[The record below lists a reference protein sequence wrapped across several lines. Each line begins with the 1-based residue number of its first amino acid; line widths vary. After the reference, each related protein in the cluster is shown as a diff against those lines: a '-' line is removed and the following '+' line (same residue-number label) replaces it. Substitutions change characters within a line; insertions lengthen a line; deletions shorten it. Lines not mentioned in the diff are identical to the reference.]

1 MVWGGQPKCE
11 KFRTFFFNPPYRVA
25 ALHREGEPGDGG
37 APVQV
42 VVGVAPAVAG
52 QDAQHQ
58 VDAAAE
64 ASQDDMCGAD
74 GEPQLVTEE
83 DNNDK
88 LDDLDEKIEHVDEN
102 DTFLSLSVV

>member
-1 MVWGGQPKCE
+1 M
-11 KFRTFFFNPPYRVA
+11 
-25 ALHREGEPGDGG
+25 HREGEPGDGG

-64 ASQDDMCGAD
+64 AGHDDMWGAD
-74 GEPQLVTEE
+74 GEAQLVTEE

-88 LDDLDEKIEHVDEN
+88 LDDLDEKIEHVDED
-102 DTFLSLSVV
+102 DTFLSLSVG

>member
-1 MVWGGQPKCE
+1 MK
-11 KFRTFFFNPPYRVA
+11 
-25 ALHREGEPGDGG
+25 
-37 APVQV
+37 V

-64 ASQDDMCGAD
+64 AGQDDMCGAD

-102 DTFLSLSVV
+102 DTFLSLSVGLVQKNINGNFLDCQKIRPNATTSKNIPQVFF